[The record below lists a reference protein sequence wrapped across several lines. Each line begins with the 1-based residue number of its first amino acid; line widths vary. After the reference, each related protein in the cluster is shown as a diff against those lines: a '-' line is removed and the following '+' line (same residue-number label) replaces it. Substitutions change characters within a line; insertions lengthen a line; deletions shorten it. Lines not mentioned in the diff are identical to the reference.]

1 MWKGDPSGTGA
12 YLNEVK
18 LTPANVNA
26 GQFGRLGS
34 FQADGIVM
42 GQPLYVSELDVAA
55 AGTRNVIIL
64 TTEHDS
70 VYAIDAD
77 NPGSGPLWERHYVD
91 PANRVTTM
99 PDSFGGRTTLGGE
112 VGITGTPYI
121 DGQTGVLYF
130 VTTLSRNGG
139 RSSGCGRS
147 ISTPVMISGREAYRF
162 KPAWRAMGGAV
173 STGRSLLTLPTRT
186 SARR

>member
-1 MWKGDPSGTGA
+1 MRERPLSPVVRLCFLLTIAAYFVNCQGVQRAAPVALGPNAKFQGALMWKGDPSGTGA

-99 PDSFGGRTTLGGE
+99 PDSFGGLPWVAKSE
-112 VGITGTPYI
+112 
-121 DGQTGVLYF
+121 
-130 VTTLSRNGG
+130 SRG
-139 RSSGCGRS
+139 
-147 ISTPVMISGREAYRF
+147 
-162 KPAWRAMGGAV
+162 
-173 STGRSLLTLPTRT
+173 LLT
-186 SARR
+186 SMARRESFIS